1 MTPAVSPTATVSAT
15 RGVRLAA
22 ACAVASAVIGAV
34 GVVFLIGMFASFA
47 VGGRSQGRT
56 LGLVNDVMIIVSLA
70 LIVPAM
76 LALRARL
83 GPHAPWA
90 INVATA
96 VGLAA
101 VAAIV
106 VLQAM
111 LVRGDLTLAEQIGW
125 VSVAFIA
132 FDAWLLVTGWVGR
145 RSGLLPDGVRMG
157 LIGATY
163 VGYPAWA
170 LWAARRLASGVMIGS
185 TDPPGG

>member
-1 MTPAVSPTATVSAT
+1 MTPAVAPTATASAT
-15 RGVRLAA
+15 TGVRLAA
-22 ACAVASAVIGAV
+22 ACAVASAVIAAI

-47 VGGRSQGRT
+47 VGARSQGMT
-56 LGLVNDVMIIVSLA
+56 LGLVNDVMVLVSLS

-90 INVATA
+90 TNVATV

-106 VLQAM
+106 ILQAM
-111 LVRGDLTLAEQIGW
+111 LVRGDLTFAEQVGW
-125 VSVAFIA
+125 VVVAFLV
-132 FDAWLLVTGWVGR
+132 FNAWLIVTGWLGR
-145 RSGLLPDGVRMG
+145 RSGLLPNGVRMG